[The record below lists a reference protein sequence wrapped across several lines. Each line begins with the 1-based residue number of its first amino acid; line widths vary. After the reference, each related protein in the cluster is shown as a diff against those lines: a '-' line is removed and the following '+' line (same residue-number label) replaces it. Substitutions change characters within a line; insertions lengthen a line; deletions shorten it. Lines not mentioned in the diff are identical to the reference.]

1 MSFATKFNK
10 GQSFNI
16 DTRDFKYVKMS
27 ELYAERGADATNYV
41 DGMFIHTSK
50 LGTQPVFID
59 TANKILVNAPSYL
72 VDTVREILN
81 DPEAVNDIKTGKVGY
96 KIREYDSHGKKCYAV
111 EWVDIQGF

>member
-59 TANKILVNAPSYL
+59 TANRILVNAPAHL

-81 DPEAVNDIKTGKVGY
+81 DPEAVNDIKAGKVGY